1 MTLIVN
7 RTVFNG
13 DTARKYYI
21 QIPRLQSLIHNN
33 AFLLCSSFFNP
44 YTGYL
49 IKCEINNVNTNFVN
63 KRENKVR
70 QGYRYDNSKLLVV

>member
-1 MTLIVN
+1 MEILLENIMFRYLYYN
-7 RTVFNG
+7 RSFT
-13 DTARKYYI
+13 TT
-21 QIPRLQSLIHNN
+21 
-33 AFLLCSSFFNP
+33 LLCSSFFNA

-63 KRENKVR
+63 KRENKVK